1 VATKPANLIYGL
13 DESPSIATT
22 LLLGLQHIL
31 ALSSAF
37 VYPVILLQETGILP
51 EQAERMIH
59 TSMIVMGIATILQTL
74 RYGAMGSGYLCPER
88 LGPAYLPASILAI
101 KTGGLPLLAGMT
113 LVSGLFGVVLS
124 RLMRRL
130 RPFFP
135 AEVTGTIVMMVGL
148 ALIPVAVSRFLG
160 IEKSRMV
167 IDPLSVSIASIAF
180 LVMVGVTVW
189 GSSRLRLY
197 GVLIGVLVGSVC
209 AYAGGLLTND
219 DLRRLEQAA
228 LVSLPSFPHEGWS
241 FSGAL
246 IFPFLVTVLA
256 SSLKAVGDLTTCQK
270 INDAEWKRP
279 DMQSISGG
287 ILAEACGVMLSGSVG
302 NMGQSTSS
310 ANVGLS
316 IATGAT
322 SRRIGFA
329 CGGILIGLAFVPKLA
344 VLFAIMPNPVIGAL
358 LLFTVCFMIVAGVQI
373 LTSRMMDARKTFVVG
388 VSVVFGLSV
397 DMLPGAYQSVP
408 ALFVTAFGSSLSV
421 TTLSALLLNLLFRIG
436 IAQRANL
443 KIDPRVN
450 SSGQI
455 FVFMEKQGG
464 VWGARREVI
473 DRAKSAMNEFI
484 EAARALELSTG
495 KIEAEVSFDEF
506 NLDVDMRY
514 DGEPMEFSIERPTN
528 ADLLGDERAVAK
540 LAGFLIRNY
549 VDRVNTD
556 RINGHCRVQFHLEH

>member
-1 VATKPANLIYGL
+1 
-13 DESPSIATT
+13 
-22 LLLGLQHIL
+22 
-31 ALSSAF
+31 
-37 VYPVILLQETGILP
+37 
-51 EQAERMIH
+51 
-59 TSMIVMGIATILQTL
+59 
-74 RYGAMGSGYLCPER
+74 
-88 LGPAYLPASILAI
+88 
-101 KTGGLPLLAGMT
+101 
-113 LVSGLFGVVLS
+113 
-124 RLMRRL
+124 
-130 RPFFP
+130 
-135 AEVTGTIVMMVGL
+135 
-148 ALIPVAVSRFLG
+148 VAVSRFLG
-160 IEKSRMV
+160 IEESRAV
-167 IDPLSVSIASIAF
+167 IDALSVSIASITF
-180 LVMVGVTVW
+180 FVMVGVTVW

-197 GVLIGVLVGSVC
+197 GVLIGVVVGSVC
-209 AYAGGLLTND
+209 AYASGLVTD
-219 DLRRLEQAA
+219 DHLRRLEQAP
-228 LVSLPSFPHEGWS
+228 LVSLPSFPREGWS

-287 ILAEACGVMLSGSVG
+287 ILAEACGVLLSGGVG

-322 SRRIGFA
+322 SREIGFA
-329 CGGILIGLAFVPKLA
+329 CGGILIVLAFVPKLA

-373 LTSRMMDARKTFVVG
+373 LASRMMDARKTFVVG

-408 ALFVTAFGSSLSV
+408 TMFLTAFGSSLSV
-421 TTLSALLLNLLFRIG
+421 ATISALVLNLLFRIG
-436 IAQRANL
+436 IARRAKL
-443 KIDPRVN
+443 QIDPRTD
-450 SSGQI
+450 SSKQI
-455 FVFMEKQGG
+455 FLFMEKQGG
-464 VWGARREVI
+464 AWGARREII

-484 EAARALELSTG
+484 EAARALELCSG
-495 KIEAEVSFDEF
+495 KIDAEVSFDEF

-514 DGEPMEFSIERPTN
+514 DGEPMEFPIERPTD

-549 VDRVNTD
+549 VDRVKSD
-556 RINGHCRVQFHLEH
+556 RTNGRCRVQVHLEH